1 MAQALRYRALPIAG
15 GTMLPRSLFAALFSI
30 AIVSGAHADDA
41 GAKKQEFVNRLFA
54 GAAGKADKSY
64 ACFVRV
70 YTAGHLA
77 RHPKQKVS
85 RMKLLVTSEKS
96 PGEGA
101 SGYSFRLGFNYRNR
115 KGAFD
120 SSGECRHAAIE
131 DNPAAK
137 APPLGCSV
145 DCDGGGIGIDVS
157 KDNRAAIVSLERV
170 RVWRNNKPDEEASY
184 SLDAGQ
190 DDHVFRLERVDNRQ
204 CSSLVTDRAE
214 LAAMRKK

>member
-1 MAQALRYRALPIAG
+1 MPFRPF
-15 GTMLPRSLFAALFSI
+15 FAALFSVLI
-30 AIVSGAHADDA
+30 FSGAHAGDA
-41 GAKKQEFVNRLFA
+41 DARKQEFINRLFA
-54 GAAGKADKSY
+54 GPVGKTDKSY

-85 RMKLLVTSEKS
+85 RMKLLVTAEKAPS
-96 PGEGA
+96 EGA
-101 SGYSFRLGFNYRNR
+101 SGYSFRLGFKYRNR
-115 KGAFD
+115 KGVFD
-120 SSGECRHAAIE
+120 SSGECRHAAVE
-131 DNPAAK
+131 DNPVTK

-157 KDNRAAIVSLERV
+157 KDNHAAIVSLERV